1 VRILTEPAAF
11 WKCFFHS
18 PPRPPGIWEGICSR
32 RHLATKQHPDK
43 KLFVIK
49 SFFLWKYLPCCFP
62 VKPDSWRHGIT
73 PYQWLVLFVAWLGWV
88 FDSMDSTIYMLVL
101 QPALHGLLR
110 SPGGGLV
117 TAEDIGS
124 YGGIIF
130 SMFLIG
136 WAIGGVVFG
145 VLADRF
151 GRTRALVFTILIY
164 AVFTGMAA
172 LSQTWWQL
180 AVFRF
185 ITALG
190 IGGEWAAGAALV
202 AEVWPEDMRTKA
214 AGLLQSAWAAG
225 FLLAAVLNLLLRNC
239 SWRFLFVVGVAP
251 AIVAVFVFLWV
262 REPER
267 WVKARAEAKPTGDRP
282 SWKLAELF
290 APGLVRATLVGS
302 GLAFVAVFGLWGATN
317 WIPTVIRVLPDL
329 QGLNEPELVKRVS
342 YAIMLLNVGALAGY
356 LSFGPLADRLGRRW
370 AFALMCLGS
379 LVMLPV
385 TFLTP
390 RSYVQVL
397 LLLPLLG
404 FFNNGIFS
412 GFPIYLP
419 ELYPTRIRATG
430 AGFCFNIGRVLA
442 ATGPVATGYL
452 AKVLGGFNLAVC
464 AVAAIYIM
472 GLLILPFAPETKGQ
486 PLPA

>member
-1 VRILTEPAAF
+1 MN
-11 WKCFFHS
+11 
-18 PPRPPGIWEGICSR
+18 
-32 RHLATKQHPDK
+32 LA
-43 KLFVIK
+43 
-49 SFFLWKYLPCCFP
+49 
-62 VKPDSWRHGIT
+62 SWRHGVT
-73 PYQWLVLFVAWLGWV
+73 RYQWLVLFVAWLGWV
-88 FDSMDSTIYMLVL
+88 FDSMDSTIYALVL
-101 QPALHGLLR
+101 QPALHDLLR
-110 SPGGGLV
+110 APGSGPV
-117 TAEDIGS
+117 AAEVIGW

-130 SMFLIG
+130 SIFLIG
-136 WAIGGVVFG
+136 WAIGGVLFG
-145 VLADRF
+145 ILADYF

-172 LSQTWWQL
+172 LSQTWWEL
-180 AVFRF
+180 ALFRF
-185 ITALG
+185 LTALG

-202 AEVWPEDMRTKA
+202 AEVWPEDKRTKA

-225 FLLAAVLNLLLRNC
+225 FILAAILTLILRNGG
-239 SWRFLFVVGVAP
+239 WRPIFVVGIAP
-251 AIVAVFVFLWV
+251 ALVALLVRFWV

-267 WVKARAEAKPTGDRP
+267 WVKARAEERQAGVARP
-282 SWKLAELF
+282 SKLAELF
-290 APGLVRATLVGS
+290 APGLLRATLAGS

-317 WIPTVIRVLPDL
+317 WTPTLIRAL
-329 QGLNEPELVKRVS
+329 PELQAMNASELTSRVS
-342 YAIMLLNVGALAGY
+342 YATMLLNVGALAGY
-356 LSFGPLADRLGRRW
+356 LSFGPLADRVGRRRV
-370 AFALMCLGS
+370 FALMCVGS

-390 RSYVQVL
+390 RTYAQVL

-442 ATGPVATGYL
+442 SIGPFVTGYL
-452 AKVLGGFNLAVC
+452 VMALGSFGLAAS
-464 AVAAIYIM
+464 AVAVIYIV

-486 PLPA
+486 PLPP

>member
-1 VRILTEPAAF
+1 MKA
-11 WKCFFHS
+11 
-18 PPRPPGIWEGICSR
+18 
-32 RHLATKQHPDK
+32 
-43 KLFVIK
+43 
-49 SFFLWKYLPCCFP
+49 
-62 VKPDSWRHGIT
+62 DSWRREVT

-88 FDSMDSTIYMLVL
+88 FDSMDSTIYALVL
-101 QPALHGLLR
+101 QPALHDLLHSTGD
-110 SPGGGLV
+110 SPV
-117 TAEDIGS
+117 TSDVIGW

-130 SMFLIG
+130 SIFLIG
-136 WAIGGVVFG
+136 WAIGGVLFG
-145 VLADRF
+145 VLADYF
-151 GRTRALVFTILIY
+151 GRTKTLVFTILIY
-164 AVFTGMAA
+164 ALFTGLAA

-180 AVFRF
+180 ALFRF

-202 AEVWPEDMRTKA
+202 AEVWPERKRAQA
-214 AGLLQSAWAAG
+214 AGILQSAWAGG
-225 FLLAAVLNLLLRNC
+225 FLLAAVVSLLLRDYG
-239 SWRFLFVVGVAP
+239 WRPMFVVGVAP
-251 AIVAVFVFLWV
+251 ALVALLVRLWV

-267 WVKARAEAKPTGDRP
+267 WVKARAEERQAGGTHP
-282 SWKLAELF
+282 SKLAELF
-290 APGLVRATLVGS
+290 APGLARSTLAGS

-317 WIPTVIRVLPDL
+317 WTPTLIRALPDL
-329 QGLNEPELVKRVS
+329 HGLSASELTSRVS
-342 YAIMLLNVGALAGY
+342 YATMLLNAGALAGY
-356 LSFGPLADRLGRRW
+356 LSFGPLADRIGRRRV
-370 AFALMCLGS
+370 FALMCVGS

-390 RSYVQVL
+390 RSYAHVL

-442 ATGPVATGYL
+442 SVGPFVTGYL
-452 AKVLGGFNLAVC
+452 VTVLGSFGLAAS
-464 AVAAIYIM
+464 AVALIYLV

-486 PLPA
+486 PLPP